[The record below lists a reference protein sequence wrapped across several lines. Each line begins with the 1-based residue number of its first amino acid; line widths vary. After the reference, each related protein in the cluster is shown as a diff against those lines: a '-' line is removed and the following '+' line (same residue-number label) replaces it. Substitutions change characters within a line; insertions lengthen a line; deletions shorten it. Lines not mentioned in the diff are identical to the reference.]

1 MGSESDAEMLRRRNR
16 ELSILNAIAQALNSS
31 VDLNQALQTTLAQVA
46 ELLDLHTGWVW
57 LLNQD
62 TVESYLA
69 ASQDLPPALTVNPRR
84 MEGDCYCL
92 KTYRE
97 GDLDGAANTN
107 VVECSR
113 LQGMLDGTDGLRY
126 HASIPLYAHGRK
138 LGVLNVASSDWRGLS
153 SEDLRLL
160 DTVGDMLA
168 IAIERAQLFESSTQL
183 GALIERN
190 RLAREIHDTLAQGL
204 TAAALQIE
212 SADAVLETGT
222 SPDQVREAVRQALSL
237 TRANLEETRRSVMDL
252 RATPL
257 EGRTLPEALERLTGE
272 IGLQI
277 QYSTFGDKRPLPP
290 SVEVGLYRI
299 AQEALANVQQHAQ
312 ANRVQVQLELRSA
325 DVRLVVEDNG
335 DGFDPENV
343 PVDHYGLIGINERV
357 KLLDGQLRLE
367 SSPGS
372 GTRLEVLVP
381 IRP

>member
-204 TAAALQIE
+204 TAAALQLE